1 MKIKDPSSISFSRKT
16 NAQFRLRAYYQQY
29 TRAACNGSETNW
41 QEALSKLDPEL
52 HLRWNLIHKHYSIY
66 YDHHGTLS
74 VIRTFGP
81 GQSFWRV
88 FQAVKQNGATSIRQV
103 KDMFSTQRLREQRDA
118 DTYIDDADREVQR
131 VVRNAAVR
139 KVTTDGVINTKY

>member
-1 MKIKDPSSISFSRKT
+1 MKITDPNSIRFSRKA

-29 TRAACNGSETNW
+29 TRAVCNGSETNW

-52 HLRWNLIHKHYSIY
+52 HLRWNFIHKHYSIY
-66 YDHHGTLS
+66 YDHHGKLS

-81 GQSFWRV
+81 GQSFWKV
-88 FQAVKQNGATSIRQV
+88 FQAIKQNSATTIRQI
-103 KDMFSTQRLREQRDA
+103 KAKLDQQRLKEQRDI
-118 DTYIDDADREVQR
+118 DDYIDDADREVQR
-131 VVRNAAVR
+131 VVRNAAVK